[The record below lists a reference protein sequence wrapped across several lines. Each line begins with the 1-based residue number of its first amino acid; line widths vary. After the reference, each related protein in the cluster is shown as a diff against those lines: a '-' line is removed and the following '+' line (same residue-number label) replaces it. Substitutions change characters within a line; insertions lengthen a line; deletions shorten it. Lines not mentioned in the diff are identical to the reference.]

1 MQSSF
6 ATHACGFS
14 RSRHAG
20 GRAGDCC
27 LPIHDPIARRARA
40 SFPLSKLASLGTLAT
55 LGLALH
61 AAPARAGDD
70 DSDSDLF
77 GREVVVTATRGAT
90 DEAQLAVPVVVI
102 TRAEIE
108 RALAGDVAGL
118 LQGQPGVELARNGGP
133 GQAASIFVRGTSSN
147 HTTVLVDGVR
157 VNPGTI
163 GGAALQ
169 NIQPESIER
178 IELVEGARSSLYG
191 SDAIGGVLNII
202 TRAGSARGLSAMASL
217 GRYGAHAFAVDGGT
231 EAGGLQV
238 GGSLARQAAQGFAP
252 AAGSDARGDYDNTSG
267 NLHLRYALSPGL
279 AVDANGWRATGH
291 NAYSNFGS
299 PANQD
304 YTDASYAAGLLYGDD
319 AAGAGGDGARGRLAV
334 NRAQAEYRQR
344 ESPDFDRTVRDAIE
358 GQVAVPHGE
367 QQLTAGFV
375 AASEQARS
383 LSYGLP
389 YDVTTHALLVYGQD
403 QWHGERGD
411 LLLAAG
417 YTHHD
422 DFGSHLT
429 GNVEALRLLGRVA
442 GGQLRASAAWGSAFH
457 APEATDRYGF
467 GGNPALGPETSHQL
481 EAGLRW
487 EGTHAQWRISGYEN
501 RLAGLIQYVPID
513 PVNFVYQAQ
522 NVARARIRGLALLG
536 EWRGGPWR
544 VRGWGE
550 LQDPRDLS
558 DDSTLLRRARRN
570 LGASVGWERGR
581 GYAQLEAQSAG
592 PRPDFGGGTMGGY
605 TLLSLGAGWQL
616 GSQLTA
622 QLRLDNALDRRY
634 ELASGYNTPGR
645 SVSLALRW
653 HLR

>member
-1 MQSSF
+1 MPTCSS
-6 ATHACGFS
+6 
-14 RSRHAG
+14 
-20 GRAGDCC
+20 
-27 LPIHDPIARRARA
+27 IARGTRAAALLSA
-40 SFPLSKLASLGTLAT
+40 SFLAW
-55 LGLALH
+55 
-61 AAPARAGDD
+61 PASSSWAGDD
-70 DSDSDLF
+70 DADLDN
-77 GREVVVTATRGAT
+77 REVVITATRT
-90 DEAQLAVPVVVI
+90 PTEEAQLAVPVVVI
-102 TRAEIE
+102 TRADIE
-108 RALAGDVAGL
+108 HALAGDVAGL
-118 LQGQPGVELARNGGP
+118 LQGQPGVEIARNGGP

-202 TRAGSARGLSAMASL
+202 TRAGSARGLSAMASS
-217 GRYGAHAFAVDGGT
+217 GRYGAHSFAIDGGT
-231 EAGGLQV
+231 GAGGLQV

-252 AAGSDARGDYDNTSG
+252 AAGSDARGDYGNTSG
-267 NLHLRYALSPGL
+267 NLHARYALSPSL

-304 YTDASYAAGLLYGDD
+304 YTDASYAASLLYAGDT
-319 AAGAGGDGARGRLAV
+319 AGSPGGGNGMSGRLAV

-344 ESPDFDRTVRDAIE
+344 ESADFDRTVRDAVE
-358 GQVAVPHGE
+358 GQVAVPHGA

-403 QWHGERGD
+403 QWHGERSD

-429 GNVEALRLLGRVA
+429 GNVEALQLLGGA
-442 GGQLRASAAWGSAFH
+442 TGGQLRASVAWGSAFH
-457 APEATDRYGF
+457 APEATDRYGY

-487 EGTHAQWRISGYEN
+487 EGAHAQWRVSGYEN

-522 NVARARIRGLALLG
+522 NVASARIRGLALLG
-536 EWRGGPWR
+536 EWRGGPWHL
-544 VRGWGE
+544 RGWGE
-550 LQDPRDLS
+550 LQDPRDLA
-558 DDSTLLRRARRN
+558 DGSTLLRRARRN
-570 LGASVGWERGR
+570 LGASIGWEQGR

-592 PRPDFGGGTMGGY
+592 PRPDFGGGLMGGY
-605 TLLSLGAGWQL
+605 TLLSLGAGLQL
-616 GSQLTA
+616 GAHASA

-645 SVSLALRW
+645 SVTLALRW
-653 HLR
+653 HLG

>member
-1 MQSSF
+1 M
-6 ATHACGFS
+6 ALA
-14 RSRHAG
+14 
-20 GRAGDCC
+20 
-27 LPIHDPIARRARA
+27 A
-40 SFPLSKLASLGTLAT
+40 S
-55 LGLALH
+55 
-61 AAPARAGDD
+61 PAWAGDD
-70 DSDSDLF
+70 DAELA
-77 GREVVVTATRGAT
+77 GREVVITATRTPT
-90 DEAQLAVPVVVI
+90 DESQLAVPVVVI

-108 RALAGDVAGL
+108 RALAGDVAAL
-118 LQGQPGVELARNGGP
+118 LQGQPGVEIARNGGA
-133 GQAASIFVRGTSSN
+133 GQAASIFVRGTGSN

-202 TRAGSARGLSAMASL
+202 TRAGSARGLSAVASA
-217 GRYGAHAFAVDGGT
+217 GRYGTHSFALDGGT
-231 EAGGLQV
+231 DAGALRL

-267 NLHLRYALSPGL
+267 NLHARYAFSPAL
-279 AVDANGWRATGH
+279 ALDGNAWRATGH
-291 NAYSNFGS
+291 NAYSNFGT

-304 YTDASYAAGLLYGDD
+304 YTDASYAASLLF
-319 AAGAGGDGARGRLAV
+319 GAGTADGPGDVHAGVHGRLAV

-344 ESPDFDRTVRDAIE
+344 ESADFDRTVRDAIE
-358 GQVAVPHGE
+358 GQVAVPHGP
-367 QQLTAGFV
+367 QQLTGGFV
-375 AASEQARS
+375 AAAEQARS

-389 YDVTTHALLVYGQD
+389 YDVTTRSLLVYGQD
-403 QWHGERGD
+403 QWHGERAD

-429 GNVEALRLLGRVA
+429 GNVEALRLLGHVA

-457 APEATDRYGF
+457 APEATDRYGY

-487 EGTHAQWRISGYEN
+487 EGAHALWRLSGYEN

-513 PVNFVYQAQ
+513 PVNYVYQAQ
-522 NVARARIRGLALLG
+522 NVASARIRGLALLG

-550 LQDPRDLS
+550 LQDPRDLA
-558 DDSTLLRRARRN
+558 DGSTLLRRARRN
-570 LGASVGWERGR
+570 VGTSIAWEGGR

-592 PRPDFGGGTMGGY
+592 PRPDFGGGSMGGY
-605 TLLSLGAGWQL
+605 ALLSLGAGVRL
-616 GSQLTA
+616 GAHAGA

-645 SVSLALRW
+645 SVTLALRW
-653 HLR
+653 HMG

>member
-1 MQSSF
+1 LPIRASI
-6 ATHACGFS
+6 ACGTRAALLIPVSFLAI
-14 RSRHAG
+14 AG
-20 GRAGDCC
+20 
-27 LPIHDPIARRARA
+27 P
-40 SFPLSKLASLGTLAT
+40 
-55 LGLALH
+55 
-61 AAPARAGDD
+61 PARAGDD
-70 DSDSDLF
+70 DSDLF
-77 GREVVVTATRGAT
+77 GREVVVTATRGST

-118 LQGQPGVELARNGGP
+118 LQGQPGVEIARNGGP
-133 GQAASIFVRGTSSN
+133 GQAASLFVRGTGSN

-202 TRAGSARGLSAMASL
+202 TRAGSARGLSAMASA
-217 GRYGAHAFAVDGGT
+217 GRYGAHGFAVDGGT

-267 NLHLRYALSPGL
+267 NLHARYAISPAL

-304 YTDASYAAGLLYGDD
+304 YTDASYAASLLYGDD
-319 AAGAGGDGARGRLAV
+319 AAGAGGDAAGAGLAPGHGVHGRLAV

-344 ESPDFDRTVRDAIE
+344 ESADFDRTVRDAIE
-358 GQVAVPHGE
+358 GQVVVPHGA

-403 QWHGERGD
+403 QWHGERSD

-422 DFGSHLT
+422 DFGAHLT
-429 GNVEALRLLGRVA
+429 GNVEGLRLLGRVA

-487 EGTHAQWRISGYEN
+487 EGAHAQWRISGYEN

-592 PRPDFGGGTMGGY
+592 PRPDFGGTSMGGY

-616 GSQLTA
+616 GARFTA

-645 SVSLALRW
+645 SVTLALRW
-653 HLR
+653 HMR

>member
-1 MQSSF
+1 
-6 ATHACGFS
+6 
-14 RSRHAG
+14 
-20 GRAGDCC
+20 
-27 LPIHDPIARRARA
+27 LPIRSPVLRSLPAAGLVSACFLALLGSPARA
-40 SFPLSKLASLGTLAT
+40 S
-55 LGLALH
+55 
-61 AAPARAGDD
+61 DD
-70 DSDSDLF
+70 DLD
-77 GREVVVTATRGAT
+77 GREVVITATRTPT

-118 LQGQPGVELARNGGP
+118 LQGQPGVEISRNGGP

-202 TRAGSARGLSAMASL
+202 TRAGSARGLSAMASA
-217 GRYGAHAFAVDGGT
+217 GRYGAHSFAVDGGT

-238 GGSLARQAAQGFAP
+238 GGSLARQAARGFAP

-267 NLHLRYALSPGL
+267 NLHARYALSPSL

-304 YTDASYAAGLLYGDD
+304 YTDASYAASLLYGDE
-319 AAGAGGDGARGRLAV
+319 AAGSNGVRGRLAA

-344 ESPDFDRTVRDAIE
+344 ESADFDRTVRDAIE
-358 GQVAVPHGE
+358 GQVAVPRGA

-383 LSYGLP
+383 LSFGLP
-389 YDVTTHALLVYGQD
+389 YDVSTHSLLVYGQD
-403 QWHGERGD
+403 QWHGERSD

-422 DFGSHLT
+422 DFGSHFT
-429 GNVEALRLLGRVA
+429 GNAEALRLLGHVA

-487 EGTHAQWRISGYEN
+487 EGAHAQLRASGYEN

-513 PVNFVYQAQ
+513 PVNFIYQAQ
-522 NVARARIRGLALLG
+522 NIASARIRGLALLG
-536 EWRGGPWR
+536 EWRGGPWQL
-544 VRGWGE
+544 RGWAE
-550 LQDPRDLS
+550 LQDPRDLA
-558 DDSTLLRRARRN
+558 DGSTLLRRARRN
-570 LGASVGWERGR
+570 LGASLAWEQGG
-581 GYAQLEAQSAG
+581 GYARLEAQSAG
-592 PRPDFGGGTMGGY
+592 PRPDFGGGTLGGY
-605 TLLSLGAGWQL
+605 TLLALGAGWQL
-616 GSQLTA
+616 GAHASA

-634 ELASGYNTPGR
+634 ELASGYRTPGR
-645 SVSLALRW
+645 SVTLALRW
-653 HLR
+653 HLG